1 MDRAL
6 WVAKTG
12 LEAQQT
18 RMAVISN
25 NLANVNT
32 TAFKRGTAVF
42 EDLMYQN
49 IRQAGAQ
56 STENTQIPTG
66 VYFGTGVKTVAT
78 EKQFSQGNIVST
90 ENMLDVAIEGSGF
103 FQVTMPD
110 GTTAYSRD
118 GAFQVDADGRLVTPS
133 GYPVSPA
140 ITIPQDAQG
149 VTIGIDGTVSAITPG
164 SAIPTQVGNIQLANF
179 VNPQGLEPIGK
190 NLLAETASSG
200 TAQVGTPG
208 LDGLGELNQGFLE
221 SSNVNVVEEL
231 VNMIESQR
239 AYEMNSK
246 AIQATDGMLRYV
258 TNNL

>member
-32 TAFKRGTAVF
+32 NSFKRGTAVF

-56 STENTQIPTG
+56 SSEDSQIPTG
-66 VYFGTGVKTVAT
+66 LYLGTGVKTVAT
-78 EKQFSQGNIVST
+78 EKQFGQGNMVVT
-90 ENMLDVAIEGSGF
+90 DNMLDVAIEGNGF
-103 FQVTMPD
+103 FQISLPD
-110 GTTAYSRD
+110 GTNAYSRD
-118 GAFQVDADGRLVTPS
+118 GSFQLDADGRLVTPT
-133 GYPVSPA
+133 GFPVSPA
-140 ITIPQDAQG
+140 ITVPQDATG
-149 VTIGIDGTVSAITPG
+149 VTIGIDGTISVVTPG
-164 SAIPTQVGNIQLANF
+164 SATPTQIGNLQLANF
-179 VNPQGLEPIGK
+179 VNPQGLQPIGK
-190 NLLAETASSG
+190 NLLVETASSG

-208 LDGLGELNQGFLE
+208 LDGLGSLNQGFLE

-231 VNMIESQR
+231 VNMIEAQR

-246 AIQATDGMLRYV
+246 AIQTADGMLRFV

>member
-32 TAFKRGTAVF
+32 TSFKRGTAVF

-56 STENTQIPTG
+56 SSQDSQIPTG
-66 VYFGTGVKTVAT
+66 LYLGTGVKTVAT
-78 EKQFSQGNIVST
+78 EKQYTQGNLVVT
-90 ENMLDVAIEGSGF
+90 DNMLDVAIEGDGF
-103 FQVTMPD
+103 FQVGMPD

-118 GAFQVDADGRLVTPS
+118 GAFQLDADGRLVTPT
-133 GYPVSPA
+133 GFPIQPG
-140 ITIPQDAQG
+140 ITVPQDALG
-149 VTIGIDGTVSAITPG
+149 VTIGMDGTVSVVTPG
-164 SAIPTQVGNIQLANF
+164 SALPTQIGSIQLANF
-179 VNPQGLEPIGK
+179 VNKQGLQPIGK
-190 NLLAETASSG
+190 NLAVETASSG
-200 TAQVGTPG
+200 SAQVGTPG
-208 LDGLGELNQGFLE
+208 LDGLGGLNQNFLE

-231 VNMIESQR
+231 VNMIEAQR

-246 AIQATDGMLRYV
+246 AIQTTDGMLRYV

>member
-32 TAFKRGTAVF
+32 TSFKRGSAVF

-56 STENTQIPTG
+56 SSEDSQIPTG
-66 VYFGTGVKTVAT
+66 LYLGTGVKTVAT
-78 EKQFSQGNIVST
+78 EKQFSQGNISVT
-90 ENMLDVAIEGSGF
+90 DNMLDVAIQGQGF
-103 FQVTMPD
+103 FQVAMPD
-110 GTTAYSRD
+110 GTTAYTRS
-118 GAFQVDADGRLVTPS
+118 GSFQLDADGRLVTPT
-133 GYPVSPA
+133 GYAIQPA
-140 ITIPQDAQG
+140 ITIPQDALS
-149 VTIGIDGTVSAITPG
+149 VTIGVDGTVSVSTPG
-164 SAIPTQVGNIQLANF
+164 SSTPTQVGNLQLANF

-190 NLLAETASSG
+190 NLFAETASSG
-200 TAQVGTPG
+200 TSQVGTPG
-208 LDGLGELNQGFLE
+208 LDGMGELNQGFLE

-231 VNMIESQR
+231 VNMIEAQR

-246 AIQATDGMLRYV
+246 AIQTTDGMLRYV